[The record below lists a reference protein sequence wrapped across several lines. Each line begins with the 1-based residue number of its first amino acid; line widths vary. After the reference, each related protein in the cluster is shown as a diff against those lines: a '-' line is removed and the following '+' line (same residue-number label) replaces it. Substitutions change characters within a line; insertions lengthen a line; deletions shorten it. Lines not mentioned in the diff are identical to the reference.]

1 MRLSIAFAMFV
12 LPCVV
17 GGDAVAAEYKFT
29 PFQNRVRK
37 TRRAVYE
44 GMDVVIAQA
53 GMHQVFMRAALK
65 GREIH
70 VPLPKSQGKL
80 VVTFLVDGK
89 ITQPVETFRKWTKF
103 EHKNDA
109 ELYLTIASS
118 GPDLKAQKDMEIDGG
133 WHLLPSVKTIV
144 SAIETLAREPD

>member
-1 MRLSIAFAMFV
+1 MRFSVALLMLVTWSAASGDAFATEF
-12 LPCVV
+12 
-17 GGDAVAAEYKFT
+17 KFT

-37 TRRAVYE
+37 TRRAIFD
-44 GMDVVIAQA
+44 GMDVAIAQS
-53 GMHQVFMRAALK
+53 GMHQIFMRAACK

-70 VPLPKSQGKL
+70 VPLPKGPGKL

-89 ITQPVETFRKWTKF
+89 ITQPVETFRKWTKL

-118 GPDLKAQKDMEIDGG
+118 GPDLKAQRDMEIDGD

-144 SAIETLAREPD
+144 SAIEKFASEPD